1 MTAVRTKATPLDT
14 LLAQSQWPTFQNPIH
29 RQEDSPL
36 IHNLSTDSRQ
46 VQPGDLFIGLPGTH
60 VDGGKF
66 WRQALNQGAVA
77 LLISDSVWQ
86 TEVADLQTSQRPVL
100 ILPAPEIMKASAQ
113 LAAAFYGF
121 PGRQLQL
128 IGVTGTNGKTT
139 TTHLIEHLLQAAG
152 ISTGLMGTLYTRWPG
167 GSAEAQHT
175 TPFPLD
181 LQRQLALLW
190 QEGCTHT
197 VMEVSSHALAQDR
210 VWGCQFQAAVWTNLT
225 QDHLDFHETMENYWQ
240 AKARLFQSDYL
251 NGSAVINVDDPGGQ
265 RLWRSWPAEVAEPWG
280 YALQPR
286 QQSEIQPHLW
296 PTHMDLTA
304 DQIQA
309 QLQTP
314 AGEIQVTV
322 PIPGQFNLAN
332 TMAAIGVVLR
342 LGLTPEQIEAAL
354 PQFPGV
360 PGRMEAIQIPDQ
372 DIAVLVD
379 YAHTPDGL
387 ENVLRAVRP
396 LVQGR
401 LFTVFGCGG
410 DRDRT
415 KRPQM
420 GRIAATWSDQVIVT
434 SDNPRT
440 EDPQGILADILA
452 GIDPQQTP
460 TQVEVDR
467 RTAILDTILGAAP
480 GDTVVIAGKG
490 HEDYQILGTTKIH
503 FDDREVARE
512 AIKLRGQQ
520 YSGN

>member
-1 MTAVRTKATPLDT
+1 MDKLQVLSLKT
-14 LLAQSQWPTFQNPIH
+14 LFENAQVPSLSNQVS
-29 RQEDSPL
+29 RLSLSPQ
-36 IHNLSTDSRQ
+36 IIGMITDSRQ

-66 WRQALNQGAVA
+66 WRQALDQGAVA
-77 LLISDSVWQ
+77 LLISDSVWHTEAAAIQ
-86 TEVADLQTSQRPVL
+86 TYQRPVL

-121 PGRQLQL
+121 PGRQLHL

-139 TTHLIEHLLQAAG
+139 TTHLIEHLLRAVG

-181 LQRQLALLW
+181 LQRQLARLQ
-190 QEGCTHT
+190 QEGCTHA

-240 AKARLFQSDYL
+240 AKARLFQSDYF

-265 RLWRSWPAEVAEPWG
+265 RLWQSWPAEVPNPWG
-280 YALQPR
+280 YSLQSPH
-286 QQSEIQPHLW
+286 QSEIQPHLW
-296 PTHMDLTA
+296 PTQIELAA
-304 DQIQA
+304 DHIQT

-314 AGEIQVTV
+314 VGEIRVSV

-342 LGLTPEQIEAAL
+342 FGLTPDQIETAL

-372 DIAVLVD
+372 DITVLVD

-401 LFTVFGCGG
+401 LCTVFGCGG

-420 GRIAATWSDQVIVT
+420 GRIAATWSDQVVVT

-440 EDPQGILADILA
+440 EDPQGILMDILA

-460 TQVEVDR
+460 THVEVDR
-467 RTAILDTILGAAP
+467 RTAILETILAAAP

-512 AIKLRGQQ
+512 ALRLRGQQ
-520 YSGN
+520 NSGN